1 MSYNDDE
8 QTAPT
13 NTTGPARP
21 TGITGQLVKK
31 VVLTKY
37 HNPVASL
44 APNDQEVMLELKAS
58 SSTTD
63 RAGLDFVAVIDVSG
77 SMEGD
82 GINKVKVALLF
93 VIRKLT
99 DLDRLSIVTFSNLA
113 TRLCPLRFVTEA
125 SQADLMA
132 IVDGFKAYG
141 LTNIR
146 DGLETGLR
154 VVNGRRLTAGRA
166 VNIML
171 MSDGMQNV
179 GDARA
184 VQTHNVPVHTF
195 GFGQDHDSTVLEAIA
210 RNSLGGTF
218 NYVANNVNLTKPF
231 SQLLGGLL
239 TIIAQDLELTVTRI
253 EGEATI
259 KTVEAGTYPQTT
271 TSDRGSV
278 TVRFGTLYSAEVR
291 RIIVYLALDEKT
303 ASPPYDA
310 NVVMIRYRFT
320 FQDQQ
325 VTSNTDLVVIH
336 RTWPY
341 DDAARKPQVETELAR
356 RQHADLIRAA
366 RAMAEGKNMDN
377 ARDKLDEARKA
388 LEDKLDQTNPIGDM
402 LREEIR
408 ELQRLMEKQNL
419 YNKEGR
425 PYAASSLASHDR
437 QRFTTRGDTDGVRLF
452 ATPRMDTYL
461 KQAKQFEEN
470 PQEPVP
476 SAAKDVPE
484 PEVTE
489 EPPPPPSPPSAEP
502 EVTHAPEM
510 PRDVAAGDKRK
521 LSVALRVA
529 TAVLSLAAFV
539 IIASAGAGAGD
550 PYNSY
555 ELYRY
560 AEGVNL
566 VVFIYSTLQAV
577 GEIRRLVWPR
587 STSRSLSSYG
597 VSLLLDQ
604 ILAYLLM
611 SASSTAAFGNDG
623 PFNQKIVDG
632 VWLSFL
638 GLLALAANALISMN
652 NLFRRIV

>member
-13 NTTGPARP
+13 NTGPARP
-21 TGITGQLVKK
+21 MGITGQLVKK
-31 VVLTKY
+31 VLLTKY

-44 APNDQEVMLELKAS
+44 APNDQEVMLELKGS
-58 SSTTD
+58 SSSTD
-63 RAGLDFVAVIDVSG
+63 RAGLDLVAVIDVSG

-82 GINKVKVALLF
+82 EINKVKAALIF
-93 VIRKLT
+93 IIRKLS
-99 DLDRLSIVTFSNLA
+99 DLDRLSIVTFSDMA
-113 TRLCPLRFVTEA
+113 TRHCPLRFVTEVA
-125 SQADLMA
+125 QAELTA
-132 IVDGFKAYG
+132 IVDGLRAYG
-141 LTNIR
+141 VTNIKH
-146 DGLETGLR
+146 GLETGLG
-154 VVNGRRLTAGRA
+154 VVDGRRLTAGRA

-179 GDARA
+179 DGDARA
-184 VQTHNVPVHTF
+184 VQTKNVPVHTF
-195 GFGQDHDSTVLEAIA
+195 GFGADHDSTVLEAIA

-239 TIIAQDLELTVTRI
+239 TTIAQDLELTVTRI
-253 EGEATI
+253 QGEATI
-259 KTVEAGTYPQTT
+259 KTVDAGTYPQTT

-291 RIIVYLALDEKT
+291 RVIVYLALDGKT

-310 NVVMIRYRFT
+310 NVVMVQYRFT

-325 VTSNTDLVVIH
+325 VTSNTDLVVMH

-366 RAMAEGKNMDN
+366 RAMAEGKNMEN
-377 ARDKLDEARKA
+377 ARDKLDEALKA

-402 LREEIR
+402 LREENR
-408 ELQRLMEKQNL
+408 ELRRLMEKQNL
-419 YNKEGR
+419 YDKEGR

-437 QRFTTRGDTDGVRLF
+437 QRFTTRGDTDSVRLF

-461 KQAKQFEEN
+461 KQAKQFDEN
-470 PQEPVP
+470 PQVPVP
-476 SAAKDVPE
+476 SAAEDVPE

-502 EVTHAPEM
+502 EVIQAPEV
-510 PRDVAAGDKRK
+510 PRDVAAGDKRT

-529 TAVLSLAAFV
+529 TAVFSLAAFA
-539 IIASAGAGAGD
+539 IMNTAGAGD
-550 PYNSY
+550 PYRSY

-597 VSLLLDQ
+597 
-604 ILAYLLM
+604 ILAYVLM
-611 SASSTAAFGNDG
+611 SASSMAAFGHDTL
-623 PFNQKIVDG
+623 NQKIIDA

-652 NLFRRIV
+652 NLFRRTV